1 MKIILATSGSRGD
14 VQPMIAICLALNAS
28 GQDAI
33 LLGPPEKASWA
44 ASLGCPYQGF
54 GADVSAFIGG
64 FQHAVSFRAGLAF
77 VSFVR
82 KQLALQF
89 RWLPDIIRNADLVL
103 GSSLMFGLASVAET
117 RHIPYR
123 YIAFTPQLFPSR
135 FHPFPIL
142 RTQTLPFFINT
153 MSWKTADLLDQF
165 NFTCLINQY
174 RKKQG
179 LEPVSYAWD
188 HILGKNTIVA
198 ADKEIAGMPGDVKQT
213 WIQTGYPHLAQAAE
227 QVPALDRFLEK
238 GTRPVYAGFGSMPVK
253 DQIRIVPMLIKA
265 ARHLG
270 RRIIL
275 PRFQGLSTEH
285 TAGEDVFFIRDYP
298 HLRLF
303 PRLDAVIHHGGA
315 GTTAT
320 AGVSGVPQVIVPHI
334 LDQYYHGRRIFLS
347 HIGPKPIPRAML
359 TESRLTA
366 ALEQCLFDPVIRQAA
381 GNTGQS
387 INPQKSL
394 DRIVEAI
401 VSPDQADGMSPIG

>member
-28 GQDAI
+28 GHDAM
-33 LLGPPEKASWA
+33 LLGPPENASWA
-44 ASLGCPYQGF
+44 AGLGCPYQGF
-54 GADVSAFIGG
+54 GQDVSAFIRG
-64 FQHAVSFRAGLAF
+64 FQTAFSFRSGLAF
-77 VSFVR
+77 LLFVR
-82 KQLALQF
+82 KALEEQF
-89 RWLPDIIRNADLVL
+89 RLLPDIIRKADLVV

-117 RHIPYR
+117 RNISYR

-142 RTQTLPFFINT
+142 KTQTFPFFINR
-153 MSWKTADLLDQF
+153 MSWKTAELLDQF
-165 NFTCLINQY
+165 NFTCLINRY
-174 RKKQG
+174 RKKHG
-179 LEPVSYAWD
+179 LDPVPYAWD

-198 ADKEIAGMPGDVKQT
+198 ADKEIAGMPGDVRQT
-213 WIQTGYPHLAQAAE
+213 WIQTGYPHLETAAE
-227 QVPALDRFLEK
+227 PVPELERFFEK

-253 DQIRIVPMLIKA
+253 DQIRIVPILIKA

-275 PRFQGLSTEH
+275 PRFHGFSTEH
-285 TAGEDVFFIRDYP
+285 AAGKDVFLLRDYP

-334 LDQYYHGRRIFLS
+334 LDQYYHGRRVYLS
-347 HIGPKPIPRAML
+347 HIGPEPIPRAML

-366 ALEQCLFDPVIRQAA
+366 ALEQCLFDPGIRQAA
-381 GNTGQS
+381 GKTGQS
-387 INPQKSL
+387 INPRKSL

-401 VSPDQADGMSPIG
+401 VSPGQADGMSPIG

>member
-14 VQPMIAICLALNAS
+14 VQPMIAICLALKAS
-28 GQDAI
+28 GHDAV

-44 ASLGCPYQGF
+44 ARRGCPYQGF
-54 GADVSAFIGG
+54 GTDVSVFIDG
-64 FQHAVSFRAGLAF
+64 FQNAVTLRAGLAF

-82 KQLALQF
+82 KELDLQLRL
-89 RWLPDIIRNADLVL
+89 LPDIIGKADLVL

-117 RHIPYR
+117 QKVKYR

-142 RTQTLPFFINT
+142 QTHNTLPCFINK
-153 MSWKTADLLDQF
+153 MSWKTAELLDRF
-165 NFTCLINQY
+165 NITFLINRY
-174 RKKQG
+174 RKNHG
-179 LEPVSYAWD
+179 LDPVSNALD

-198 ADKEIAGMPGDVKQT
+198 VDKEIAQMPGDVTQT
-213 WIQTGYPHLAQAAE
+213 WVQTGYPHLEPSAE
-227 QVPALDRFLEK
+227 QVPALDRFLENK
-238 GTRPVYAGFGSMPVK
+238 PRPVYAGFGSMPAK
-253 DQIRIVPMLIKA
+253 DQKRILPILIKA
-265 ARHLG
+265 AGNLG

-275 PRFQGLSTEH
+275 PQLHGLSTEY
-285 TAGEDVFFIRDYP
+285 TTGEDVFFIRDYP
-298 HLRLF
+298 HLLLF
-303 PRLDAVIHHGGA
+303 PRLGAVIHHGGA

-347 HIGPKPIPRAML
+347 RLGPQPIPRASL

-366 ALEQCLFDPVIRQAA
+366 ALEQCLSDPGIRQAA
-381 GNTGQS
+381 KKTGEA

-394 DRIVEAI
+394 ERIVEAI
-401 VSPDQADGMSPIG
+401 ETS

>member
-1 MKIILATSGSRGD
+1 
-14 VQPMIAICLALNAS
+14 MIAICLALKSS
-28 GQDAI
+28 GHDAM

-54 GADVSAFIGG
+54 GADVSAFIDG
-64 FQHAVSFRAGLAF
+64 FQNAENFRAGLAF
-77 VSFVR
+77 ISFVR

-89 RWLPDIIRNADLVL
+89 RWLPDIIR
-103 GSSLMFGLASVAET
+103 
-117 RHIPYR
+117 
-123 YIAFTPQLFPSR
+123 
-135 FHPFPIL
+135 
-142 RTQTLPFFINT
+142 
-153 MSWKTADLLDQF
+153 KADLLDQF
-165 NFTCLINQY
+165 NITFLINQY

-213 WIQTGYPHLAQAAE
+213 WIQTGYPHLEPAPE

-238 GTRPVYAGFGSMPVK
+238 GTKPVYAGFGSMPVK
-253 DQIRIVPMLIKA
+253 DQIRIIPILIKA

-275 PRFQGLSTEH
+275 PCLHGLSTEN

-298 HLRLF
+298 HLQLF

-347 HIGPKPIPRAML
+347 HIGPEPIPRALL

-381 GNTGQS
+381 GKTGQS

-394 DRIVEAI
+394 GRIVEAI
-401 VSPDQADGMSPIG
+401 LS